1 MNEIAAV
8 SPVTLKPHIHYRVLG
23 TRVAVVQIPDI
34 VAIFQDW
41 IADRRASRYVAVC
54 NVHMIVEAERNA
66 LFRKV
71 VDAAALVVPD
81 GSPLIWIGR
90 RRGFALPRRCYGPD
104 LFQELAASTA
114 SKGYR
119 HYLYGG
125 HPGVGGKVAERLQH
139 DYPGVAIA
147 GAFSPPFRKMTPEED
162 EEAVHAINASE
173 ADILWVA
180 LGCPRQEI
188 WMYEHRDRIKVPV
201 VVGVG
206 QAFDIFAGR
215 VVQAPRWMREHG
227 LEWLFRLLTNPRR
240 LWRRYLVYNS
250 EFLLRISYS
259 WLAGKLSWNG

>member
-1 MNEIAAV
+1 MIEV
-8 SPVTLKPHIHYRVLG
+8 EVDSPVALEQIARYRVLG
-23 TRVAVVQIPDI
+23 TQVDAVQIPDI
-34 VAIFQDW
+34 VAIFERW
-41 IADRRASRYVAVC
+41 IKAQCASRFVAVC

-66 LFRKV
+66 DFRKV
-71 VDAAALVVPD
+71 IDAAALVVPD

-90 RRGFALPRRCYGPD
+90 RSGFQLARRCYGPD
-104 LFQELAASTA
+104 LFQEFTESTA
-114 SKGYR
+114 AKGYR

-125 HPGVGGKVAERLQH
+125 HPGVGERVAERLQQ
-139 DYPGVAIA
+139 DYPGVVIA
-147 GAFSPPFRKMTPEED
+147 GVFSPPFRKMTPEED
-162 EEAVHAINASE
+162 EGAVQAINASG

-188 WMYEHRDRIKVPV
+188 WMYGHRDRLNVPV

-206 QAFDIFAGR
+206 QAFDIYAGR

-250 EFLLRISYS
+250 DFLLRLAYS
-259 WLAGKLSWNG
+259 WLRGESC